1 MYKYITLFFS
11 VSLFLISCKGG
22 DTPDGI
28 IDQKKMTSL
37 LVEVHLVDGRMFSLL
52 QNQDSINRYGT
63 RRYDA
68 LFKRYHTDS
77 VTFKKSLHYY
87 AMTPVQMQ
95 KMYDTI
101 LNKLKIKS
109 DSLNKVQRKTDSL
122 KKLDYKKLKV
132 S

>member
-22 DTPDGI
+22 DTPEGI
-28 IDQKKMTSL
+28 IEQKKMTSL

-63 RRYDA
+63 SRYDA

-77 VTFKKSLHYY
+77 TTFKKSLHYY
-87 AMTPVQMQ
+87 AMEPVILQ

-101 LNKLKIKS
+101 LSRLKIKT

-122 KKLDYKKLKV
+122 KRLEINKPKV